1 MRDRLIKMI
10 DQKQVYGVDQEQ
22 PRKNELQLLDNNEL
36 ADYLLACGVIVP
48 KAKIGDTIYIL
59 GGGRVRE
66 EKVKKICIHS
76 NGLTYAFDW
85 RGMGY
90 EWVSDTDFGKT
101 VFLNREEAER
111 TLKGADD
118 GKAD

>member
-1 MRDRLIKMI
+1 MI

-22 PRKNELQLLDNNEL
+22 PRKNELLLLDNDEL
-36 ADYLLACGVIVP
+36 ADYLLGEGVIVP
-48 KAKIGDTIYIL
+48 KTKIGDIIYII

-66 EKVKKICIHS
+66 EKVKKICLHS
-76 NGLTYAFDW
+76 NGLTYAFNW

-101 VFLNREEAER
+101 VFLDRAAAEAKLREMEGDNNE
-111 TLKGADD
+111 
-118 GKAD
+118 

>member
-1 MRDRLIKMI
+1 MKQRFMDLIWSVTTSADDSRTFEDVI
-10 DQKQVYGVDQEQ
+10 SE
-22 PRKNELQLLDNNEL
+22 ELVANGAVLPQ
-36 ADYLLACGVIVP
+36 
-48 KAKIGDTIYIL
+48 AKIGGTVYIL

-66 EKVKKICIHS
+66 EEVKKICIHS
-76 NGLTYAFDW
+76 NGLSYAFNW

-101 VFLNREEAER
+101 VFLTREEAER
-111 TLKGADD
+111 ALKGADD